1 MQVIPLSGSRDLS
14 VRQGRFDQEIEVW
27 RGHEI
32 VQTYISTLQ
41 PGEPFCFAKDVDRW
55 FVCVGKVTRSRGMW
69 GEEDPSFLIP
79 GLEVYQ
85 NPPRVDRTPRLEI
98 NSPERSTER
107 KAIAYDDDV
116 LDVEFKDNPSPL

>member
-1 MQVIPLSGSRDLS
+1 
-14 VRQGRFDQEIEVW
+14 
-27 RGHEI
+27 
-32 VQTYISTLQ
+32 
-41 PGEPFCFAKDVDRW
+41 
-55 FVCVGKVTRSRGMW
+55 MW

-116 LDVEFKDNPSPL
+116 LDVEFKDNPSPSSSTDSLTLASGARPDGGTSFEHLDLK